1 MASRSRSSSQ
11 GVGGKEQWLHS
22 DEPARSRPWAY
33 EQLLFGRSNDR
44 AQMRELGAVAEEL
57 DDERAELARLYQEL
71 DEHLMR
77 ISNLERRL
85 QTLTPA
91 TERDEPRP
99 VPSRTLPHTRAAPAD
114 KDDSRAISA
123 ERSYSLARCEGFEV
137 DSPTG
142 LVGFVEGLR
151 FISRIDQPDLLEVR
165 GGRFGR
171 QLLLIPIEQ
180 VEEVRITE
188 ERVLVRGAPMPTGD
202 LLGELID
209 RVRRAL
215 HVDQTAS

>member
-1 MASRSRSSSQ
+1 MAPRSRSSSQ
-11 GVGGKEQWLHS
+11 EVGGRERWLHA

-33 EQLLFGRSNDR
+33 EQVLLGSNDR
-44 AQMRELGAVAEEL
+44 AQRRELGAVAEEL
-57 DDERAELARLYQEL
+57 DDERTELARLYREL
-71 DEHLMR
+71 DERLVR
-77 ISNLERRL
+77 ISSLERRL
-85 QTLTPA
+85 HELTPA
-91 TERDEPRP
+91 TEGEKPHP
-99 VPSRTLPHTRAAPAD
+99 PSRTLPHTRAASAD

-123 ERSYSLARCEGFEV
+123 DRSYSLARCEGFEV

-171 QLLLIPIEQ
+171 RLFLIPIQQ

-188 ERVLVRGAPMPTGD
+188 ERVLVRGAPTQNGD
-202 LLGELID
+202 LLGELAGRFR
-209 RVRRAL
+209 RVL
-215 HVDQTAS
+215 HVGQTAS

>member
-1 MASRSRSSSQ
+1 MAPRGRSSPQ
-11 GVGGKEQWLHS
+11 GVVGKEQWLQS

-33 EQLLFGRSNDR
+33 EQLLLGRSDDR
-44 AQMRELGAVAEEL
+44 EQMRELGAVGEEL
-57 DDERAELARLYQEL
+57 DAERAELARLYQEL
-71 DEHLMR
+71 DEHLVR
-77 ISNLERRL
+77 ISSLETRL
-85 QTLTPA
+85 QQLTPA
-91 TERDEPRP
+91 TEREKLRP
-99 VPSRTLPHTRAAPAD
+99 SPSRTLPHTRAGPAD

-180 VEEVRITE
+180 VEEVRITD
-188 ERVLVRGAPMPTGD
+188 ERVLVRSAPTANGD
-202 LLGELID
+202 LLGELVN
-209 RVRRAL
+209 RFRRAL
-215 HVDQTAS
+215 HVDQAAS